1 MSTKTTRKRVAL
13 ATVVALGAGVLSL
26 ITVSS
31 ASATV
36 TANSLVPTTV
46 INGGNPN
53 KVAGAAS
60 NPSAV
65 AGVLNIA
72 QVPSITGAAVSGA
85 AGSGATSQ
93 GLVAI
98 NDLAG
103 GLTATTFAA
112 GTTQTA
118 TLLTTG
124 GISVYTGNTYSSL
137 ITVTGGT
144 IASVAGSSAVAA
156 DGMSAGFTGG
166 GTAPGVVV
174 KPTTGVASM
183 TIRLYSTNGYSTGS
197 TPWTATEM
205 LTGAATGVL
214 TGQIVVTIASS
225 STSGVV
231 SAAKS
236 SIYYAPNGNVAQAL
250 IADNTAAFA
259 TNYTNASVP
268 WSVTNFASI
277 NVKDAYGVAISSTT
291 GLLTATA
298 TNGAL
303 VALAGTGAAASGS
316 QSTAFMT
323 GYAPDGAA
331 LAVAAPSAAPLTT
344 VVTIAFNGVTLG
356 TKTFVFSGPI
366 TKVTLGASNKIMRL
380 NHSAS
385 SGDSYKGAIIT
396 YADAAGNTINPVSG
410 DAAYP
415 TSGFATTTSSDRG
428 TVVMG
433 YVPTSTVT
441 GYIDW
446 SCGAAA
452 STDNAIVSYTN
463 VDGSVAT
470 SNAVKV
476 SCANDA
482 ATYTASYDKSTYT
495 PGSLATLS
503 VKFLDSKGNLA
514 TDYPTSG
521 NANSYFSSW
530 SSTNN
535 IVSASGGVLAAN
547 PSITTATTNGVA
559 TFTVLLGVSDGT
571 YQSTVNTGAVNGITQ
586 TTPAIASLSVT
597 SGSTSLN
604 DVLKGI
610 VSLIASINKQIAAL
624 AKLVTK
630 KK

>member
-31 ASATV
+31 ASALV

-53 KVAGAAS
+53 KVAGVAT
-60 NPSAV
+60 NPTAV

-72 QVPSITGAAVSGA
+72 QVSSITGAAI
-85 AGSGATSQ
+85 AGTASTATSQ

-144 IASVAGSSAVAA
+144 IASVVGTSAVAA
-156 DGMSAGFTGG
+156 DGTSAGFTGA

-174 KPTTGVASM
+174 KPNTGVASM

-205 LTGAATGVL
+205 LTGATTGVL

-236 SIYYAPNGNVAQAL
+236 SIYYAPNGNVGQAL
-250 IADNTAAFA
+250 AADNTAVFA

-344 VVTIAFNGVTLG
+344 VVTIAYNGVTLG
-356 TKTFVFSGPI
+356 TKTFVFTGPI

-380 NHSAS
+380 NHAAS
-385 SGDSYKGAIIT
+385 SGGSYKGATIS
-396 YADAAGNTINPVSG
+396 YADAAGNTIYPVSG

-415 TSGFATTTSSDRG
+415 TSGFATAASSDRG

-433 YVPTSTVT
+433 VVPTSTGTT

-446 SCGAAA
+446 SCGVAA
-452 STDNAIVSYTN
+452 STDNAIVIYTN

-482 ATYTASYDKSTYT
+482 ATYTASFDKSTYT

-521 NANSYFSSW
+521 NANSYFSQW

-547 PSITTATTNGVA
+547 PSVSTATSNGVA

-571 YQSTVNTGAVNGITQ
+571 YQSTVNTGASNGITQ

-630 KK
+630 K